1 MFLANRYRDHLTSMI
16 GEGEIGKTVRVS
28 GWVENIRD
36 HGGIKFIDLRDH
48 YGIVQITMQQ
58 NEGLLEG
65 VNKESAVSVS
75 GQVVK
80 RDASTYNDK
89 IATGTVEIVAQTLEI
104 LGKVTVP
111 LPFEVPS
118 SRESGEDI
126 RLRYR
131 FLDMRNHR
139 VHQNIVF
146 RSNIMSFMREKMTSL
161 GFLELQTPILS
172 TSSPEGARDLSLI
185 HI

>member
-75 GQVVK
+75 GSECVSK
-80 RDASTYNDK
+80 SYPRFWEDFDAL
-89 IATGTVEIVAQTLEI
+89 AG
-104 LGKVTVP
+104 GKT
-111 LPFEVPS
+111 
-118 SRESGEDI
+118 
-126 RLRYR
+126 
-131 FLDMRNHR
+131 
-139 VHQNIVF
+139 
-146 RSNIMSFMREKMTSL
+146 
-161 GFLELQTPILS
+161 
-172 TSSPEGARDLSLI
+172 
-185 HI
+185 

>member
-80 RDASTYNDK
+80 RDASTYTD
-89 IATGTVEIVAQTLEI
+89 
-104 LGKVTVP
+104 
-111 LPFEVPS
+111 
-118 SRESGEDI
+118 
-126 RLRYR
+126 
-131 FLDMRNHR
+131 
-139 VHQNIVF
+139 
-146 RSNIMSFMREKMTSL
+146 
-161 GFLELQTPILS
+161 
-172 TSSPEGARDLSLI
+172 
-185 HI
+185 